1 MLCHSPF
8 VRPSALA
15 FTHHPIFQECTTN
28 MLKLA
33 LGRLAA
39 GIPLMFVVATLV
51 FFLLRANPVDPAEII
66 LGPDATEAAVQATR
80 SELGLDRP
88 IVTQY
93 GDWLS
98 GAVRGD
104 LGVSWFSGE
113 SVTTDIATRLPVTL
127 SLVLGSLTVS
137 LLLGVGAGVAAAV
150 RAGRK
155 FDRGITVAAS
165 AGLAAPN
172 FWVALL
178 LAYFFSVR
186 LGWFPAVGYASPT
199 EGIVEW
205 VRHLVLPCI
214 ALGTSAAASIFRQ
227 TRSSMI
233 GVLQQDYIRTS
244 LAKGMRLRT
253 VIYVHALRNA
263 AIPIVTLAGFQVS
276 TLFGGAIFVEQVFN
290 IPGLG
295 SMGVD
300 AVLRNN
306 VPVVLAF
313 VMITALV
320 VVLVN
325 IVLDLLYEWLNP
337 RVRPS

>member
-1 MLCHSPF
+1 
-8 VRPSALA
+8 
-15 FTHHPIFQECTTN
+15 

-33 LGRLAA
+33 AGRLLAA
-39 GIPLMFVVATLV
+39 LPLMFLVATMVFVLV
-51 FFLLRANPVDPAEII
+51 QANPVDPAEVL
-66 LGPDATEAAVQATR
+66 LGQDASDEAIAATR
-80 SELGLDRP
+80 ARLGVDRP
-88 IVTQY
+88 LTTQY
-93 GDWLS
+93 VDWLT

-104 LGVSWFSGE
+104 LGNSWFSGE
-113 SVTTDIATRLPVTL
+113 SVMTDVARRVPVTL
-127 SLVLGSLTVS
+127 SLVFGSLLVS
-137 LLLGVGAGVAAAV
+137 LALGVALGVAAAV

-155 FDRGITVAAS
+155 IDRGISVAAS

-178 LAYFFSVR
+178 LAYLFSVR
-186 LGWFPAVGYASPT
+186 FGWFPAVGYTGITESP
-199 EGIVEW
+199 VEW
-205 VRHLVLPCI
+205 ARHLVLPCI

-244 LAKGMRLRT
+244 LAKGMSRRT
-253 VIYVHALRNA
+253 VIMQHALRNA

-290 IPGLG
+290 MPGLG

-300 AVLRNN
+300 AVIRNN

-313 VMITALV
+313 VMVTALV

-325 IVLDLLYEWLNP
+325 IVLDLLYAWLNP
-337 RVRPS
+337 KVRPA